1 MKLYPLFADL
11 ADRPVL
17 VVGGGAVAERK
28 VAALV
33 EAGARVTVGSP
44 TLSPLLAQ
52 WAQAGRIVHCAGPFE
67 AHWLDHAWLVIA
79 ATDDEALH
87 QRVAELA
94 DARRLFCNV
103 VDDAARCS
111 FHVPAVIDRAP
122 ITIAISSGG
131 DAPMFARL
139 LRERL
144 ETLLDHSLGALATLA
159 STLRKR
165 IRLRHPEPAVRR
177 RFYETLFAGSVAD
190 LVRRGRPAAAQAEAE
205 RLLASADPAS
215 RGSVVLVGAGP
226 GDPGLLTLR
235 ALRAMN
241 EADVILHDR
250 LVSTEVL
257 ALARRDAERIEVA
270 KQAGQHHTTQD
281 GIHALMLEHA
291 QAGRRVVR
299 LKGGDPFVFGRGG
312 EELEFLRAQD
322 IPYEVVPGIT
332 AAVACAAYAGIPLTH
347 RDHAQSVRLLT
358 AHCKASHD
366 TLDWPALARERQTL
380 AVYMGVSQLE
390 AFQQRLIAHGRAA
403 STPFALVENGSR
415 PQQRVITGTLGQLA
429 QRAAEQAVQSPALLI
444 LGEVAA
450 LAESLAWFGAPP
462 VGERQAGIPP
472 RRPSVSVGASAD
484 TLAAVHHA

>member
-28 VAALV
+28 AAALV

-52 WAQAGRIVHCAGPFE
+52 WAQAGRIVHVAGSFE

-94 DARRLFCNV
+94 AARRVFCNV

-165 IRLRHPEPAVRR
+165 IRLRHPEPAARR

-190 LVRRGRPAAAQAEAE
+190 LVRRGQPAAAQAAAE
-205 RLLASADPAS
+205 RLLATPDEMP

-250 LVSTEVL
+250 LVSTAVL
-257 ALARRDAERIEVA
+257 ALARRDAERI
-270 KQAGQHHTTQD
+270 
-281 GIHALMLEHA
+281 
-291 QAGRRVVR
+291 
-299 LKGGDPFVFGRGG
+299 
-312 EELEFLRAQD
+312 
-322 IPYEVVPGIT
+322 
-332 AAVACAAYAGIPLTH
+332 
-347 RDHAQSVRLLT
+347 
-358 AHCKASHD
+358 
-366 TLDWPALARERQTL
+366 
-380 AVYMGVSQLE
+380 
-390 AFQQRLIAHGRAA
+390 
-403 STPFALVENGSR
+403 
-415 PQQRVITGTLGQLA
+415 
-429 QRAAEQAVQSPALLI
+429 
-444 LGEVAA
+444 
-450 LAESLAWFGAPP
+450 
-462 VGERQAGIPP
+462 
-472 RRPSVSVGASAD
+472 
-484 TLAAVHHA
+484 